1 MEDIRFTHSYHNL
14 RFIHN
19 KTLNLGLKGVERAWR
34 SKRREGGAEVPGH
47 RGLYVYTFIP
57 LP

>member
-34 SKRREGGAEVPGH
+34 SKRRRGEEVSGRAIPH
-47 RGLYVYTFIP
+47 RETT
-57 LP
+57 